1 MKADPIVLRWQRVRD
16 QLYKYSL
23 EYDGG
28 GVGTVLFSDFRMK
41 IEVDPKMVTFLI

>member
-1 MKADPIVLRWQRVRD
+1 MKVDLVGLRWQRIRD

-28 GVGTVLFSDFRMK
+28 GVGAVLFNDFRMK